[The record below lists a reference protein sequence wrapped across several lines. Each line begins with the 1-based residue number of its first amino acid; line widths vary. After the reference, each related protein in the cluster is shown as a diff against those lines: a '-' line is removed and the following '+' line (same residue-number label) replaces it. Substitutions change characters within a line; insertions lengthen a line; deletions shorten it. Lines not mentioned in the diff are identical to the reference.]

1 MDLYGKYGASWPQKA
16 VLVALELL
24 FLALAAWILFG
35 AGGPAIA
42 GLFGWPVAEA
52 TPLRY
57 WLIFGFSLTVLIRM
71 GFMMVFFMKRAVPWS
86 EAFTVPVAFALYYVG
101 FAVLVLPAIGAFDWI
116 DALGIVLFVVGSYLN
131 TGGELQRHA
140 FKKDPANKGKL
151 FTGGLFGL
159 SMHINFFGDI
169 LWVAGYALVTH
180 NWWSSLIVIFIV
192 TFFAFYNVPMLDKHL
207 AEHYGADFEAY
218 RKKTKRLVPFVW

>member
-16 VLVALELL
+16 VLVALELV
-24 FLALAAWILFG
+24 FLGLAAWILFG
-35 AGGPAIA
+35 PGGTLIA
-42 GLFGWPVAEA
+42 GLFGWLVAEA

-57 WLIFGFSLTVLIRM
+57 WVIFAFSLIVLIRM
-71 GFMMVFFMKRAVPWS
+71 GVMMVVFMKRAVPWS
-86 EAFTVPVAFALYYVG
+86 EAFSVPVAFALYYVG
-101 FAVLVLPAIGAFDWI
+101 FAVLVLPSVGPFDWL
-116 DALGIVLFVVGSYLN
+116 DWLGIALFVVGSVLN
-131 TGGELQRHA
+131 TGGELQRTI

-151 FTGGLFGL
+151 FTGGFFAL

-169 LWVAGYALVTH
+169 LWVTGYALVTH

-192 TFFAFYNVPMLDKHL
+192 TFFAFYNVPLLDKHL